1 MNNLKTARHMIV
13 NQSENIHD
21 GDNDTDCQTIKS
33 KKTIECLETPD
44 ECLETPDRNE
54 NLRLTGGVTA
64 AL

>member
-1 MNNLKTARHMIV
+1 MNNLKTARHIIV
-13 NQSENIHD
+13 NQSENVHD

-44 ECLETPDRNE
+44 RNE
-54 NLRLTGGVTA
+54 QLRLTGGVTA